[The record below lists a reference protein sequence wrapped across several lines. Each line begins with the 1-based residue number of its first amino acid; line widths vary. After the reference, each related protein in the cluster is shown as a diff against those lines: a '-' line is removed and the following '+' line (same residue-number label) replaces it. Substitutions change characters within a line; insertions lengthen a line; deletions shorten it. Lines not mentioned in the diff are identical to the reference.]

1 MAGNENRLD
10 VVKMDVKDQTSLE
23 TAAEHVRSTYGRVDL
38 LFNVAGVL
46 GDGKNTPGPERSV
59 RAMDRDWL
67 RHTLEVNTI
76 GPMMLVAALAPL
88 LESPAKK
95 GDAGARPPS
104 VVVNLSAR
112 VGSIGDNGL
121 GGWHSYRMSKSALNM
136 ATKGIS
142 IELRRRRVWA
152 FSYHP
157 GTTDTGLSEPFQAN
171 VKPEKLF
178 TPDFTVSQVL
188 GIVDS
193 MTEDLSGG
201 FYAFDGS
208 RIVW

>member
-1 MAGNENRLD
+1 
-10 VVKMDVKDQTSLE
+10 Q
-23 TAAEHVRSTYGRVDL
+23 RVDL

-76 GPMMLVAALAPL
+76 GPMMLVSALTPL

-104 VVVNLSAR
+104 VVVNFSAR

>member
-1 MAGNENRLD
+1 MCVLILPHSNS
-10 VVKMDVKDQTSLE
+10 Q
-23 TAAEHVRSTYGRVDL
+23 RVDL

-46 GDGKNTPGPERSV
+46 GDGKTTPGPERSL
-59 RAMDRDWL
+59 RSMDRDWL
-67 RHTLEVNTI
+67 RHTLEVNAI
-76 GPMMLVAALAPL
+76 GPMMLVSALTPL

-95 GDAGARPPS
+95 GDDGARPPS
-104 VVVNLSAR
+104 VVVNFSAR

-142 IELRRRRVWA
+142 IELRRRRVWS

-157 GTTDTGLSEPFQAN
+157 GTTDTGLSKPFQAN

-178 TPDFTVSQVL
+178 TTTFTVNRVL
-188 GIVDS
+188 DIVDS
-193 MTEDLSGG
+193 MTDDLSGG

-208 RIVW
+208 RIPW